1 VVIEKFT
8 KYAHFL
14 PLFHP
19 YTALSI
25 AQIYFH
31 NVYKLHGLPEEII
44 SYRDIVFTNNLW
56 QELFNLCD
64 NLGGLTISLYMLV
77 LELN

>member
-1 VVIEKFT
+1 MYT
-8 KYAHFL
+8 NYMAFL
-14 PLFHP
+14 RR
-19 YTALSI
+19 
-25 AQIYFH
+25 
-31 NVYKLHGLPEEII
+31 I